1 MNYITYVQ
9 LNTFF
14 PAQFFNI
21 KIKSYTVHHIKH
33 KLTIESFN
41 LLFHMTSFDLEEK
54 KKREKKIIIKK
65 IFSTVYLNC
74 KTKQKAEIL

>member
-1 MNYITYVQ
+1 MNYIAYIHIYEQ
-9 LNTFF
+9 RKILF

-21 KIKSYTVHHIKH
+21 KIKSYTVHIKH

-54 KKREKKIIIKK
+54 KNAKKK
-65 IFSTVYLNC
+65 
-74 KTKQKAEIL
+74 